1 LFSYLAHR
9 KHEESVLGLWYSI
22 LDVII
27 TNAYDKEK
35 TRKLAMEI
43 MQAVQKGDL
52 PRYLKPKLNELDD
65 VVGCL
70 LGRVLS
76 GEPVSDTDLDVVKAI
91 IRAHCTYQ
99 IFLENARFSHLD

>member
-1 LFSYLAHR
+1 M
-9 KHEESVLGLWYSI
+9 GLWYSI
-22 LDVII
+22 LDVIV
-27 TNAYDKEK
+27 TNVHDKER

-52 PRYLKPKLNELDD
+52 PRYLKPKSNELDD

-76 GEPVSDTDLDVVKAI
+76 GEPVSGTDLDVVKAI
-91 IRAHCTYQ
+91 MRAHCTYS
-99 IFLENARFSHLD
+99 ILLRNARFPHLDE

>member
-1 LFSYLAHR
+1 MS
-9 KHEESVLGLWYSI
+9 LWYSI
-22 LDVII
+22 LDVIA
-27 TNAYDKEK
+27 TNAHDKER
-35 TRKLAMEI
+35 TRKSAMDI

-52 PRYLKPKLNELDD
+52 PSLKPKSNELDD

-91 IRAHCTYQ
+91 IRVHCTYS
-99 IFLENARFSHLD
+99 IF

>member
-1 LFSYLAHR
+1 
-9 KHEESVLGLWYSI
+9 LGLWYSI
-22 LDVII
+22 LDVIA
-27 TNAYDKEK
+27 TNAHDKER

-52 PRYLKPKLNELDD
+52 PRHLKPKSNELDD

-91 IRAHCTYQ
+91 MRVHCTYS
-99 IFLENARFSHLD
+99 IF